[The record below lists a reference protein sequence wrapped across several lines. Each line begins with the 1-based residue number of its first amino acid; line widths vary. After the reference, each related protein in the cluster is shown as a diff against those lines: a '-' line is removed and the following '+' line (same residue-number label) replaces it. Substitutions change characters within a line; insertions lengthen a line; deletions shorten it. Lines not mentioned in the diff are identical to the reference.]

1 MDAEK
6 NNKKKEK
13 SYKVTKYSRE
23 TEIGPHNADFG
34 PYSNIWL
41 KLGTRTL
48 PPDPPPPELGL

>member
-1 MDAEK
+1 MDSRKKKEKKIMDAEK

-34 PYSNIWL
+34 PYSHIWL
-41 KLGTRTL
+41 N
-48 PPDPPPPELGL
+48 